1 MSDALADAY
10 AAELLQPEAP
20 AGGDGPAWC
29 HRALSYAFADGGGG
43 AAEQCLGAIS
53 LRCSADMLAGSTG
66 CASWEAGLA
75 LAEAALSRPDVLTCR
90 RVLELGAGA
99 GAAAVALARAAP
111 AQLLCTDGSAA
122 ALVNLRQNLV
132 ANGVAVTQREEDAL
146 PDLAECDGPPPGSDV
161 DGNVTC
167 AVLSWQVCEECCV
180 PSTSIAQLTH
190 ALRRRSR
197 RRRLLRWR
205 RTWWWAPT

>member
-20 AGGDGPAWC
+20 AGGEGPAWC
-29 HRALSYAFADGGGG
+29 HRTLSYAFADDDS
-43 AAEQCLGAIS
+43 AAEHCLGAIS

-75 LAEAALSRPDVLTCR
+75 LAEAALSRPDVFACR
-90 RVLELGAGA
+90 RVLELGSGA

-122 ALVNLRQNLV
+122 ALANLRHNLA
-132 ANGVAVTQREEDAL
+132 ANGVALTQREHDAL
-146 PDLAECDGPPPGSDV
+146 PDLADCAEPPPGSGV
-161 DGNVTC
+161 EGNVTC
-167 AVLSWQVCEECCV
+167 AVLSWQAR
-180 PSTSIAQLTH
+180 AQSCLK
-190 ALRRRSR
+190 RC
-197 RRRLLRWR
+197 LLC
-205 RTWWWAPT
+205 